1 MTAPT
6 PAELRDRARDLAEEA
21 ATAVRAGRRAGIG
34 PVQAKSTATDPV
46 TAVDRATEQLIVDRL
61 RRDRPGDA
69 ILGEESGERQGQTG
83 VRWVIDPIDGTVN
96 FVYGIAAY
104 AVSIGAELDG
114 RLVAGAV
121 VDIVAE
127 HTYAAAV
134 GDGATGP
141 DGSLQV
147 TDTPDL
153 AHALIGTGFAYDAEH
168 RRRQAETLVE
178 ILPRI
183 RDIRRMGSAALD
195 LCAVAAGRLDG
206 FYETGLQPWDLA
218 AGAVLVREAGGVV
231 HELPI
236 AGRETVMT
244 IAAGPA
250 VAEGLIDELRLAGA
264 GI

>member
-1 MTAPT
+1 MTAPS
-6 PAELRDRARDLAEEA
+6 PDQLRDQARDLAEEA

-34 PVQAKSTATDPV
+34 PVQAKSSATDPV
-46 TAVDRATEQLIVDRL
+46 TAIDRSTERLIVESL
-61 RRDRPGDA
+61 RRHRPEDA
-69 ILGEESGERQGQTG
+69 ILGEESGGRQGQSG

-104 AVSIGAELDG
+104 AVSIGVEMHG

-121 VDIVAE
+121 VDIVAD

-147 TDTPDL
+147 TDTADL
-153 AHALIGTGFAYDAEH
+153 AHALIGTGFSYDAEH

-178 ILPRI
+178 VLPRI

-236 AGRETVMT
+236 AGQQTVMT

-250 VAEGLIDELRLAGA
+250 VANGLIHELRRAGV